1 MPGGMV
7 VVYFADRISVSRAH
21 VPSLI
26 DTVRLFLTKAQE
38 TTETALKKATGG
50 PGKGTLLES
59 AWLHCVCQFYTLAA
73 GLHTRYCFLTCLW
86 ISE

>member
-50 PGKGTLLES
+50 PEDT
-59 AWLHCVCQFYTLAA
+59 AP
-73 GLHTRYCFLTCLW
+73 
-86 ISE
+86 